1 MSAQGSSI
9 LKSNPCCMTAW
20 PENFFKPK
28 KTLRFWIRGGWGLRL
43 FEVSRFR
50 ARMKVRSRS
59 GLDGSAQRYT
69 LRSQGFDGVS
79 VSRHIG
85 PQTYRPPN
93 PLKSYGLPV
102 SAEGSESVRLRCG
115 CPLARDL
122 PTENKKKNKKGSCQ
136 KAITAEPGTV
146 HCPSELAKVLRQ
158 QVPRN
163 YRQHGFQVWK
173 ICVVRCKF

>member
-59 GLDGSAQRYT
+59 GLDGSGQRYT

-93 PLKSYGLPV
+93 PLNLMGCLY
-102 SAEGSESVRLRCG
+102 RLR
-115 CPLARDL
+115 ARSLSGSDVDVHWQGICL
-122 PTENKKKNKKGSCQ
+122 LRTRKKNKKGSCQ
-136 KAITAEPGTV
+136 KAITAEPGT
-146 HCPSELAKVLRQ
+146 CALSFRTCQGSSTTGAP
-158 QVPRN
+158 
-163 YRQHGFQVWK
+163 
-173 ICVVRCKF
+173 